1 MKIILLKD
9 TSGIGKKYDVK
20 DVSDG
25 FARNRLIPCG
35 DAEMATPKALAS
47 ILARKERVADT
58 KRLERSLLEKNIASV
73 HEKMVVLV
81 RKANEKGHLFAK
93 IKAEDIVDA
102 IREQMHVEIPASTI
116 ILEKHIGTIG
126 MHHIPLKSSGGNTE
140 MTLNVQIQI

>member
-93 IKAEDIVDA
+93 IKAENIVSA
-102 IREQMHVEIPASTI
+102 IRENLQVEIPSSAI
-116 ILEKHIGTIG
+116 VLEKNIETIG
-126 MHHIPLKSSGGNTE
+126 IHRILFTQGTVRAE
-140 MTLNVQIQI
+140 ILLDVRVE

>member
-73 HEKMVVLV
+73 HEKTVVLV

-102 IREQMHVEIPASTI
+102 IREQMHVEIPSSVI
-116 ILEKHIGTIG
+116 VLEKYIETIGT
-126 MHHIPLKSSGGNTE
+126 HHILLENGAVRAE
-140 MTLNVQIQI
+140 IFLEVQT

>member
-25 FARNRLIPCG
+25 FARNRLIPFG

-102 IREQMHVEIPASTI
+102 IRENLRVEIPSSVI
-116 ILEKHIGTIG
+116 VLEKYIETIGT
-126 MHHIPLKSSGGNTE
+126 HHILLENGAVRAE
-140 MTLNVQIQI
+140 IFLEVQT

>member
-1 MKIILLKD
+1 M
-9 TSGIGKKYDVK
+9 K

-35 DAEMATPKALAS
+35 DAEMATPKHLLLS
-47 ILARKERVADT
+47 SRGRRESPTQSVWNARC
-58 KRLERSLLEKNIASV
+58 LKNIASV

-116 ILEKHIGTIG
+116 ILEKHIGAIG